1 MIGKEGGMNILRAT
15 TADVALARAR
25 HGAGDITAGEALAEW
40 AALPEET
47 RARILA
53 RCQDTATLMFDW
65 EELLDQAV
73 RDMLLAEQETEQE
86 RSRTSSIPGLIY
98 GGGRRLAIRQNRGY
112 GKKYQP
118 YCPRNEN
125 QYAEGSWR
133 DWTELA
139 QSIIEKEERAGA
151 RAAQE

>member
-1 MIGKEGGMNILRAT
+1 MIGQDDGRVILTAT
-15 TADVALARAR
+15 AADVALARAR

-40 AALPEET
+40 EALPEET

-73 RDMLLAEQETEQE
+73 GDMLLAEQETEQE
-86 RSRTSSIPGLIY
+86 KSRTNSIPGLIY
-98 GGGRRLAIRQNRGY
+98 GGGRRLAIQQNWGP

-125 QYAEGSWR
+125 QYAEGSWS

-139 QSIIEKEERAGA
+139 QTIIEEEESARAN
-151 RAAQE
+151 AAQE